1 MVRGLLRLIHHFF
14 ESPRRLFK
22 VVVDPRDQRYITYSL
37 ECVFFTGLLMY
48 LCRLGSRQLV
58 SSNLR
63 DGSPEVGTFYRL
75 LFGVDHAPIGDT
87 MNDLYCEVSTDQVQ
101 SVIHGMV
108 RTLIRKKVLDNYRLE
123 GKWFMVAFD
132 GTQLFS
138 FPERHC
144 EHCLTRTSHGK
155 TTYYHPVLEAKL
167 VTSCGMVCSIMT
179 EFIENPGQ
187 YVDKQDCELKSLYR
201 MLPKLKAAFPR
212 TPFCLLLDGLYPN
225 GEIFHIC
232 AENDWK
238 YIITLKDDQL
248 PLVHEEYKS
257 LLEIDSKNR
266 MVREATSDSP
276 GQEFQW
282 VNAISYKDTNRRLHD
297 VNVLECKETA
307 VVSTRCRHAVG
318 RGLAG
323 KTTRFK
329 HITNIP
335 ITKENVPKLSTGG
348 RLRWKIENEGFN
360 VQKNQGFNLEH
371 AYSRHPTGWK
381 VFYLLLQIASII
393 EQLLRK
399 SNLLSKELIKSAKSS
414 KNLALK
420 LLEALRNFALDVD
433 TYKDIIHQRIQIRF
447 NSS

>member
-1 MVRGLLRLIHHFF
+1 MH
-14 ESPRRLFK
+14 
-22 VVVDPRDQRYITYSL
+22 
-37 ECVFFTGLLMY
+37 

-63 DGSPEVGTFYRL
+63 DGSPEIAKLFKL
-75 LFGVDHAPIGDT
+75 MFGVGQVPIGDT
-87 MNDLYCEVSTDQVQ
+87 MNNLYCAVSVDQVQ

-108 RTLIRKKVLDNYRLE
+108 RTLIRKKVLDDYRLL

-144 EHCLTRTSHGK
+144 DHCLTRTSHGK
-155 TTYYHPVLEAKL
+155 TTFYHPVVEAKL
-167 VTSCGMVCSIMT
+167 VSSCGMAFSILT
-179 EFIENPGQ
+179 EFIENPSQ
-187 YVDKQDCELKSLYR
+187 YVDKQDCELKAIYR
-201 MLPKLKAAFPR
+201 MLPKLKAAFPQ

-225 GEIFHIC
+225 GEIFSIC
-232 AENDWK
+232 EQNKWK

-248 PLVHEEYKS
+248 PLVHEEYRA
-257 LLEIDSKNR
+257 LLSMSAGNR
-266 MVREATSDSP
+266 LCVEATKASP
-276 GQEFQW
+276 CQEFRW
-282 VNAISYKDTNRRLHD
+282 AGGISYRDTGRRLHD
-297 VNVLECKETA
+297 LSVLECKE
-307 VVSTRCRHAVG
+307 S
-318 RGLAG
+318 LAA
-323 KTTRFK
+323 KATRFK
-329 HITNIP
+329 HVSNIP
-335 ITKENVPKLSTGG
+335 VTKENVPMLSAGG

-381 VFYLLLQIASII
+381 VFYLLLQIASIL

-420 LLEALRNFALDVD
+420 LLEALRNYALDVD
-433 TYKDIIHQRIQIRF
+433 TYIDIIQQRIQIRF
-447 NSS
+447 NST

>member
-1 MVRGLLRLIHHFF
+1 MH
-14 ESPRRLFK
+14 
-22 VVVDPRDQRYITYSL
+22 
-37 ECVFFTGLLMY
+37 

-63 DGSPEVGTFYRL
+63 DGSPEIANLFKL
-75 LFGVDHAPIGDT
+75 MFGVGQAPIGDT
-87 MNDLYCEVSTDQVQ
+87 MNNLYCAVSVDQVQ

-108 RTLIRKKVLDNYRLE
+108 RTLIRKKVLDDYRLQ

-155 TTYYHPVLEAKL
+155 TTYYHPVVEAKL
-167 VTSCGMVCSIMT
+167 VSSCGMVFSILT
-179 EFIENPGQ
+179 EFIENPSQ
-187 YVDKQDCELKSLYR
+187 YVDKQDCELKAIYR
-201 MLPKLKAAFPR
+201 MLPRLKAAFPQ

-225 GEIFHIC
+225 GEIFSIC
-232 AENDWK
+232 QEYKWK

-248 PLVHEEYKS
+248 PLVHEEYCA
-257 LLEIDSKNR
+257 LLAMTAGNR
-266 MVREATSDSP
+266 LSIEATRTSP
-276 GQEFQW
+276 KQEFQW
-282 VNAISYKDTNRRLHD
+282 ANDIGYKDTNRRLHH
-297 VNVLECKETA
+297 VNVMECRET
-307 VVSTRCRHAVG
+307 V
-318 RGLAG
+318 AG
-323 KTTRFK
+323 KSTRFK

-335 ITKENVPKLSTGG
+335 VTMENVPELSAGG

-381 VFYLLLQIASII
+381 VFYLLLQIASIL

-433 TYKDIIHQRIQIRF
+433 TYGDIIHQRIQIRF

>member
-1 MVRGLLRLIHHFF
+1 MVKGLLRLTHHFF
-14 ESPRRLFK
+14 ESPRKLFK
-22 VVVDPRDQRYITYSL
+22 VVHDTRNQSFITYPA
-37 ECVFFTGLLMY
+37 ECLLFTGVLMH

-63 DGSPEVGTFYRL
+63 DGSPELATFFRL
-75 LFGVDHAPIGDT
+75 VFGVDHAPIGDT
-87 MNDLYCEVSTDQVQ
+87 LNDFYCCLSVDQVQ
-101 SVIHGMV
+101 SVIHGMI
-108 RTLIRKKVLDNYRLE
+108 RTLIRKKVLDNHRLL
-123 GKWFMVAFD
+123 GKWFTVAFD

-138 FPERHC
+138 FPKRHC
-144 EHCLTRTSHGK
+144 EHCLTRTVNGK
-155 TTYYHPVLEAKL
+155 TTFYHPVLEAKL
-167 VTSCGMVCSIMT
+167 VTSSGMAFSIMT
-179 EFIENPGQ
+179 EFIENPSQ

-201 MLPKLKAAFPR
+201 LLPKLKAAFPQ

-225 GEIFHIC
+225 GEIFQIC
-232 AENDWK
+232 KDSNWK

-248 PLVHEEYKS
+248 PSVHEEYGF
-257 LLEIDSKNR
+257 LLGIDTKNR
-266 MVREATSDSP
+266 LAQEAASESP
-276 GQEFQW
+276 RREFQW
-282 VNAISYKDTNRRLHD
+282 ANQISYKDTKGRLHE
-297 VNVLECKETA
+297 VNVLECRET
-307 VVSTRCRHAVG
+307 SGPRPGCRDA
-318 RGLAG
+318 AG

-335 ITKENVPKLSTGG
+335 ITKENVPEVSTGG

-360 VQKNQGFNLEH
+360 VQKNQGFKLEH

-381 VFYLLLQIASII
+381 VFYLLLQVASIL

-433 TYKDIIHQRIQIRF
+433 TYSDIIRQRIQIRF
-447 NSS
+447 NTS

>member
-1 MVRGLLRLIHHFF
+1 MVD
-14 ESPRRLFK
+14 
-22 VVVDPRDQRYITYSL
+22 DPRDQDFITYPP
-37 ECVFFTGLLMY
+37 ECLFFTGVLMH

-63 DGSPEVGTFYRL
+63 DGSPEIANLFKL
-75 LFGVDHAPIGDT
+75 MFGVGQAPIGDT
-87 MNDLYCEVSTDQVQ
+87 MNNLYCAVSVEQVQ
-101 SVIHGMV
+101 SAIHGMV
-108 RTLIRKKVLDNYRLE
+108 RTLIRKKVLDDHRLL

-144 EHCLTRTSHGK
+144 EHCLSRTSHGE
-155 TTYYHPVLEAKL
+155 TTYYHPVVEAKL
-167 VTSCGMVCSIMT
+167 VSSCGMVFSILT
-179 EFIENPGQ
+179 EFVENPSQ
-187 YVDKQDCELKSLYR
+187 YVDKQDCELKAIYR
-201 MLPKLKAAFPR
+201 MLPKLKVAFPQ

-225 GEIFHIC
+225 GEIFSIC
-232 AENDWK
+232 GENKWK

-248 PLVHEEYKS
+248 PLVHEEYCV
-257 LLEIDSKNR
+257 LLAMTAGNR
-266 MVREATSDSP
+266 LSIEATKTSP
-276 GQEFQW
+276 KQEFQW
-282 VNAISYKDTNRRLHD
+282 ANDISYKDTNRRLHH
-297 VNVLECKETA
+297 VNVMECRET
-307 VVSTRCRHAVG
+307 V
-318 RGLAG
+318 AG
-323 KTTRFK
+323 KSTRFK
-329 HITNIP
+329 HVTNVAP
-335 ITKENVPKLSTGG
+335 TKENVPELSAGG

-381 VFYLLLQIASII
+381 VFYLLLQMASIL

-433 TYKDIIHQRIQIRF
+433 TYSDIIHQRIQIRF

>member
-1 MVRGLLRLIHHFF
+1 MH
-14 ESPRRLFK
+14 
-22 VVVDPRDQRYITYSL
+22 
-37 ECVFFTGLLMY
+37 
-48 LCRLGSRQLV
+48 LCRIGSRQLV

-63 DGSPEVGTFYRL
+63 DGSPEIAKLFKL
-75 LFGVDHAPIGDT
+75 MFGVGQVPIGDT
-87 MNDLYCEVSTDQVQ
+87 MNNLYCAVSVDQVQ

-108 RTLIRKKVLDNYRLE
+108 RTLIRKKVLDDSRLL

-144 EHCLTRTSHGK
+144 DHCLTRTSHGK
-155 TTYYHPVLEAKL
+155 TTFYHPVVEAKL
-167 VTSCGMVCSIMT
+167 VSSCGMAFSILT
-179 EFIENPGQ
+179 EFIENPSQ
-187 YVDKQDCELKSLYR
+187 YVDKQDCELKAIYR
-201 MLPKLKAAFPR
+201 MLPKLKAAFPQ

-225 GEIFHIC
+225 GEIFSIC
-232 AENDWK
+232 EQNKWK

-248 PLVHEEYKS
+248 PLVHEEYRA
-257 LLEIDSKNR
+257 LLAMSAGNR
-266 MVREATSDSP
+266 LAIEAAKASP

-282 VNAISYKDTNRRLHD
+282 AGGISYRDTGRRLHD
-297 VNVLECKETA
+297 LSVLECKE
-307 VVSTRCRHAVG
+307 S
-318 RGLAG
+318 LAT
-323 KTTRFK
+323 KATRFK
-329 HITNIP
+329 HVSNIP
-335 ITKENVPKLSTGG
+335 VTKENVPVLSAGG

-381 VFYLLLQIASII
+381 VFYLLLQIASIL

-420 LLEALRNFALDVD
+420 LLEALRNYALDVD
-433 TYKDIIHQRIQIRF
+433 TYIDIIQQRIQIRF
-447 NSS
+447 NST

>member
-1 MVRGLLRLIHHFF
+1 MVSGLLRLVNHFF
-14 ESPRRLFK
+14 DSPRKLFS
-22 VVVDPRDQRYITYSL
+22 VVDDPRVQSYIAYPL

-48 LCRLGSRQLV
+48 LCRLGARQLV

-63 DGSPEVGTFYRL
+63 DRSPEIGNLYRL
-75 LFGVDHAPIGDT
+75 MFGVDQAPVGDT
-87 MNDLYCEVSTDQVQ
+87 VNDLFCAVSTDQVQ

-108 RTLIRKKVLDNYRLE
+108 RTLIRKKVLDNYRLQR
-123 GKWFMVAFD
+123 KWFMIAFD

-144 EHCLTRTSHGK
+144 KHCLTRTHHGK
-155 TTYYHPVLEAKL
+155 TSYYHPVLEAKL
-167 VTSCGMVCSIMT
+167 VSSCGMVFSIMT
-179 EFIENPGQ
+179 EFIENPSQ

-201 MLPKLKAAFPR
+201 MIPKLKAAFPK

-225 GEIFHIC
+225 GEIFDLC
-232 AENDWK
+232 EKSNWK

-248 PLVHEEYKS
+248 PLVHEEYRS
-257 LLEIDSKNR
+257 LLELNTASRLTLETAKTFD
-266 MVREATSDSP
+266 T
-276 GQEFQW
+276 QEFQW
-282 VNAISYKDTNRRLHD
+282 IEDIEYKDTNRRLHQ
-297 VNVLECKETA
+297 VNVLECRETE
-307 VVSTRCRHAVG
+307 S
-318 RGLAG
+318 G
-323 KTTRFK
+323 KSTRFK
-329 HITNIP
+329 FITNIP
-335 ITKENVPKLSTGG
+335 ITKKSVPELSTGG

-371 AYSRHPTGWK
+371 AYSKHPTGWK
-381 VFYLLLQIASII
+381 VFYLLLQIASTI

-399 SNLLSKELIKSAKSS
+399 SNLLTKELIRSAKSS

-433 TYKDIIHQRIQIRF
+433 TYTEIIHQRIQIRF

>member
-1 MVRGLLRLIHHFF
+1 MV
-14 ESPRRLFK
+14 E
-22 VVVDPRDQRYITYSL
+22 DPRNQDFITYPP
-37 ECVFFTGLLMY
+37 ECLFFTGVLMH

-63 DGSPEVGTFYRL
+63 DGSPEIANLFKL
-75 LFGVDHAPIGDT
+75 MFGVGQAPIGDT
-87 MNDLYCEVSTDQVQ
+87 MNNLYCAVSVEQVQ
-101 SVIHGMV
+101 SVIHGMI
-108 RTLIRKKVLDNYRLE
+108 RTLIRKKVLDNYRLQ
-123 GKWFMVAFD
+123 GRWFMVAFD

-144 EHCLTRTSHGK
+144 DHCLTRTSHGK
-155 TTYYHPVLEAKL
+155 TTFYHPVVEAKL
-167 VTSCGMVCSIMT
+167 VSSCGMVFSILT
-179 EFIENPGQ
+179 EFIENPSQ
-187 YVDKQDCELKSLYR
+187 YVDKQDCELKAIYR
-201 MLPKLKAAFPR
+201 MLPKLKSAFPQ
-212 TPFCLLLDGLYPN
+212 TLFCLLLDGLYPN
-225 GEIFHIC
+225 GEIFSIC
-232 AENDWK
+232 EENKWK

-248 PLVHEEYKS
+248 PLVHEEYRA

-266 MVREATSDSP
+266 LVQEPTSESP
-276 GQEFQW
+276 KREFQW
-282 VNAISYKDTNRRLHD
+282 ANDISYKDTNRRLHN
-297 VNVLECKETA
+297 VSVLECKET
-307 VVSTRCRHAVG
+307 V
-318 RGLAG
+318 AG

-329 HITNIP
+329 HIANIP
-335 ITKENVPKLSTGG
+335 VTKENVPELSAGG

-381 VFYLLLQIASII
+381 VFYLLLQIASIL

-420 LLEALRNFALDVD
+420 LLEALRNFALNVD

-447 NSS
+447 NST